1 MPSIR
6 EKIHYLVE
14 SNQDTYTIGEIIDT
28 FGKDGFF
35 ALLFIIS
42 FPTSIPTPSYA
53 LGTSTMI
60 GGSLCILL
68 AIQLLL
74 GFEKPYIPKFIRK
87 LKVDVSYLRG
97 DIYLKTDKILRQI
110 ESNSTPRFE
119 FLFNFIS
126 LRLIA
131 LFIIIPAG
139 FLMLIPLI
147 FTNLIPSMIV
157 TLVSLTFLIKDGLYL
172 FLSCFISVIIIL
184 LYFCAFKLLVQI
196 FQKYKKKI
204 KWK

>member
-1 MPSIR
+1 
-6 EKIHYLVE
+6 
-14 SNQDTYTIGEIIDT
+14 
-28 FGKDGFF
+28 FF

-60 GGSLCILL
+60 GGCLCILL

-110 ESNSTPRFE
+110 ESNSTPRFQ

-172 FLSCFISVIIIL
+172 LLSCFISIIIIL
-184 LYFCAFKLLVQI
+184 LYFCAFKLLIQI
-196 FQKYKKKI
+196 FQKYKKKF